1 METLAPFTPA
11 QEGAAVD
18 EPTPKVKSLYKALK
32 LLDMFDAN
40 HPERGIN
47 ELAEASGMLKSSVYN
62 IMSTFRQCG
71 FIEKSRQTGKY
82 GLGKK
87 ILQLSN
93 ILINTDQLRQTTKP
107 YMDRLA
113 KECGEVV
120 YLARPEAPNVIYLDS
135 SYPAGSMFAR
145 VISGV
150 SAEMFCTGIGKAM
163 LAFMGEAAL
172 DSVIAAGFK
181 QYTPYTL
188 TNADALKNDLEHTRR
203 RGYAIDNMEHE
214 YGIRCVAVPMRNY
227 HGDIVAGLS
236 ISGPSLRV
244 MDDRVTFFAEQ
255 LQTAA
260 AELQRLLK

>member
-1 METLAPFTPA
+1 MDKE
-11 QEGAAVD
+11 Q
-18 EPTPKVKSLYKALK
+18 TPKVKSLYKALK
-32 LLDMFDAN
+32 LLDLFDAA

-87 ILQLSN
+87 LLQLGN
-93 ILINTDQLRQTTKP
+93 ILINTDEVRQTTKP
-107 YMDRLA
+107 YMDNLA

-120 YLARPEAPNVIYLDS
+120 YLARPETPNVVYLES
-135 SYPAGSMFAR
+135 SYPAGAMYAR
-145 VISGV
+145 AMAGV

-163 LAFMGEAAL
+163 LAFMGEDAL
-172 DSVIAAGFK
+172 EAVLAAGLR

-188 TNADALKNDLEHTRR
+188 TNPAALKDDLESTRR

-214 YGIRCVAVPMRNY
+214 YGIRCVAVPIRNY
-227 HGDIVAGLS
+227 HDEVVAGLS

-244 MDDRVTFFAEQ
+244 MDDRVTFFAEK
-255 LQTAA
+255 LQAA
-260 AELQRLLK
+260 TAELKPLLK